1 MAVKKL
7 TATVDRRVVD
17 DMRKLGVR
25 NWIMLARNGYQ
36 RPRVVYE
43 AKVSYNAWGGGTWP
57 TCRQISVESTKAK
70 PNSRMSQWPVTAS
83 STELTECITAKKRYK
98 LNTVGQSAVVKTD
111 IFNLHLWIFC
121 FQLYVTYLLFDVTWC
136 AVFQKITHMVFITNN
151 SVM

>member
-43 AKVSYNAWGGGTWP
+43 AKVSYNA
-57 TCRQISVESTKAK
+57 
-70 PNSRMSQWPVTAS
+70 
-83 STELTECITAKKRYK
+83 
-98 LNTVGQSAVVKTD
+98 
-111 IFNLHLWIFC
+111 
-121 FQLYVTYLLFDVTWC
+121 
-136 AVFQKITHMVFITNN
+136 
-151 SVM
+151 